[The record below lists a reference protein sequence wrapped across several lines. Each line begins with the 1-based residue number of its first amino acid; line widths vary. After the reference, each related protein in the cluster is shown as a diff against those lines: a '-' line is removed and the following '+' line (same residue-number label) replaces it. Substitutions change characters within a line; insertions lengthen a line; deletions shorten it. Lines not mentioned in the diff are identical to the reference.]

1 MQDILELLALIAR
14 AGTRRAALARE
25 LNEAGSTLELL
36 DRSSEW
42 CPDNRDWAT
51 ARRQLF
57 ALAAFDVQVVPVWA
71 LNERFSCVK
80 PLPPALFVRG
90 ACSLL
95 DLPAVAIVGARR
107 ASQGALS
114 WARLCGRELASR
126 GWVIASGG
134 ALGVDGAVHRG
145 GLDAEGLTVV
155 YLGVAI
161 DRSYPTSHKDLFA
174 ELLSKGG
181 AIVSEHP
188 PGVVTRAYD
197 HAARNR
203 LIAAHS
209 SVTIVVEAA
218 LGSGSLGTARQAVKM
233 GRPVWVSPE
242 AVAEEQAGLEW
253 LIQEGL
259 AERLEKRF
267 PWGSTVVKDS
277 VWG

>member
-174 ELLSKGG
+174 EFYRVSGESNCLVRCCYGRKRNSLELRITQRRSAMPTRGEPPPVMISFAS
-181 AIVSEHP
+181 AIS
-188 PGVVTRAYD
+188 VV
-197 HAARNR
+197 
-203 LIAAHS
+203 
-209 SVTIVVEAA
+209 V
-218 LGSGSLGTARQAVKM
+218 
-233 GRPVWVSPE
+233 
-242 AVAEEQAGLEW
+242 GLRVR
-253 LIQEGL
+253 IS
-259 AERLEKRF
+259 R
-267 PWGSTVVKDS
+267 
-277 VWG
+277 